1 MTRKHFAVLMIFL
14 AISAPFAD
22 VLIEDFNDIYTGQ
35 TTLGQSLGTVA
46 HSGYWYGFTDVKDG
60 GTSTITP
67 NVVSADSQF
76 ALAVVAGGP
85 DGSKCLHVTMNLT
98 TKIGYPYAAIG
109 FQINTTSLPWIDLT
123 AMTSFTFKAKGSGT
137 MRIKFLTDKV
147 TNGYAAGSN
156 WGDMGAEVTLTSAWQ
171 KFTITVADIK
181 PQPYSP
187 QETDNLT
194 WTACKD
200 KVGKIHF
207 QTAPSMV
214 SGSMELYIDS
224 LVMTGVSAQAFGGT
238 NRVIYHS
245 SLQRQSPMTL
255 SSSDNKLTIALPSSE
270 KISAELF
277 SMNGSLVRPIF
288 TGTMKKATFILPV
301 AGGNYIAKVSG
312 KDGTVAVPLR
322 VVR

>member
-1 MTRKHFAVLMIFL
+1 MKGKPVSAILIFL
-14 AISAPFAD
+14 AVSFAFAD
-22 VLIEDFNDIYTGQ
+22 VLIEDFNDLYTGQ

-60 GTSTITP
+60 GSSTITP
-67 NVVSADSQF
+67 NVVSVDSQF

-109 FQINTTSLPWIDLT
+109 FQINTTALPWIDLT

-137 MRIKFLTDKV
+137 MRVKFLTDKV
-147 TNGYAAGSN
+147 TNGYATGSN

-171 KFTITVADIK
+171 KFTITAADIK

-187 QETDNLT
+187 QATDNLT
-194 WTACKD
+194 WAACKD

-214 SGSMELYIDS
+214 SGSMELYLDS

-238 NRVIYHS
+238 NQVIYHS
-245 SLQRQSPMTL
+245 PLQPQSPMTL
-255 SSSDNKLTIALPSSE
+255 SASGNKLTILLPSSQ
-270 KISAELF
+270 KITADLF
-277 SMNGSLVRPIF
+277 SMNGSLVHPVF
-288 TGTMKKATFILPV
+288 NGTMRKATFMLPV
-301 AGGNYIAKVSG
+301 SNGNYIAKVSG
-312 KDGTVAVPLR
+312 KDGTIAVPLK
-322 VVR
+322 VVK